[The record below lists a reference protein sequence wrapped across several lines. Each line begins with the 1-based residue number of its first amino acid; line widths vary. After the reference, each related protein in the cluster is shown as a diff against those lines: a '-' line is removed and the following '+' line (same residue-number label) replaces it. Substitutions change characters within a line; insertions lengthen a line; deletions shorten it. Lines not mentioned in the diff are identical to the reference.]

1 MAIDRELSDWI
12 SKLRGAFLECRDMGH
27 VWRPFTARFV
37 DADRVYLRTLR
48 CQRCHTE
55 RVQELTMAGMI
66 GRSWYK
72 YADGYTAP
80 EGVGHLT
87 GEDRG
92 ALRAESIVRF
102 IDREQQA
109 ATRASGKGKA
119 S

>member
-12 SKLRGAFLECRDMGH
+12 GRLRGAFLECRDMGH

-37 DADRVYLRTLR
+37 DAERVYLRTLR
-48 CQRCHTE
+48 CQRCHSE

-80 EGVGHLT
+80 DGVGHLT

-102 IDREQQA
+102 IDREQKA
-109 ATRASGKGKA
+109 AARANERAA